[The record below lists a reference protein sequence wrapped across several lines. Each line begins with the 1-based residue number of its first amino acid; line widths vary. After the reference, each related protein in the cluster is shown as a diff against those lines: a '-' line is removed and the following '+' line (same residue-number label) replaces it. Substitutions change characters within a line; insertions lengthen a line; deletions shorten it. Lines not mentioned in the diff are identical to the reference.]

1 MKLLHFLFSL
11 FQILWSK
18 HGKWKTKNVVVLD
31 VRSVARLEA
40 FWIKQDMLFLHISNI
55 LGVCRGM
62 CVQSLA
68 LYAEAWGEVG
78 DEQTTQELAS
88 VFFFFSSKHVVFF
101 LLGFSINLKPHWSR
115 LLFPSLQ
122 TILNGDRGCFCLC
135 KYAPKVIFLVA
146 AHVLNCTFLKSF
158 CV

>member
-1 MKLLHFLFSL
+1 MCDLWHGLKLFESSKTCFFCTSL
-11 FQILWSK
+11 IFQACVEACACNRSPYMLKPEAKQEMSK
-18 HGKWKTKNVVVLD
+18 
-31 VRSVARLEA
+31 RLKSQLQ
-40 FWIKQDMLFLHISNI
+40 F
-55 LGVCRGM
+55 
-62 CVQSLA
+62 
-68 LYAEAWGEVG
+68 
-78 DEQTTQELAS
+78 
-88 VFFFFSSKHVVFF
+88 FFFFSSKHVVFF

-158 CV
+158 CVQNKINEMM